1 MKRFLLLFALSLV
14 LLLCACGQ
22 KGDATAATSSHMSLQ
37 SSPAAEEDNRQ
48 PPEPATGLEKPQPE
62 AAEDPSLAVLR
73 QDMGDN
79 FCGIA
84 LLGRLP
90 SPSCPTLVGRKSSA
104 PPVRSSTAWSLRPLA
119 TS

>member
-73 QDMGDN
+73 QDMG
-79 FCGIA
+79 IISVA
-84 LLGRLP
+84 
-90 SPSCPTLVGRKSSA
+90 SPSWAACPRGQA
-104 PPVRSSTAWSLRPLA
+104 
-119 TS
+119 